1 MAPAPVI
8 IPPVMPAYP
17 PGAMDAPPAKESAP
31 PPPETTLGFELAGGV
46 LGRLGGSSD
55 FDLNR
60 EESGGFVF
68 GPSVW
73 LAPSRLWSV
82 GLAYERTGLGV
93 DRSAP
98 GENSVDVKRDL
109 DALWL
114 RGRAYPWRTDS
125 VGLFVGLG
133 LGASWQHVRGTGT
146 RDSGD
151 FVRPP
156 EPFSCSGSDGPGFA
170 LGGGLGLDVEMSPS
184 FAFIT
189 GLNAAAHRQT
199 GDVVEGCAPGSGSIT
214 SLGAQLGFTYRL
226 DLDERDGG
234 RARRGS
240 RSLAKR

>member
-1 MAPAPVI
+1 MARAEPALVRGPRLR
-8 IPPVMPAYP
+8 AHR
-17 PGAMDAPPAKESAP
+17 PGSGPLC
-31 PPPETTLGFELAGGV
+31 T
-46 LGRLGGSSD
+46 GREQRG
-55 FDLNR
+55 R
-60 EESGGFVF
+60 EG
-68 GPSVW
+68 
-73 LAPSRLWSV
+73 
-82 GLAYERTGLGV
+82 
-93 DRSAP
+93 
-98 GENSVDVKRDL
+98 DL

-133 LGASWQHVRGTGT
+133 LGASWQHVEGTGT
-146 RDSGD
+146 RDSGG

-199 GDVVEGCAPGSGSIT
+199 GDVVESCAPGSGSIT
-214 SLGAQLGFTYRL
+214 SLGAQIGFTYRL
-226 DLDERDGG
+226 DLDESDRG
-234 RARRGS
+234 RAKRGS